1 MHPIIDSTRRKISTP
16 TIIPNKPFFPFYL
29 PPSLNCGVPS
39 PTTPISNS
47 SLLNIYILLKE
58 KKKHLIPYDQDRTPL
73 KKLLD
78 GKKIHSKGK
87 KKKKGKI
94 LLKQIQISTTG
105 FPLLL
110 SFPLPKQKF
119 SSAHSWSSTPIPAPT
134 FSLPPPPRVSSTVP
148 IKGVSF
154 LHSFV
159 ITFFFDL
166 ICYTFD
172 FFFRNL

>member
-1 MHPIIDSTRRKISTP
+1 MHRDLGHVKGIGIVLLVIHFIITGRSTNNLKKVQVIDSTRRKISTP

-87 KKKKGKI
+87 KKKKGK
-94 LLKQIQISTTG
+94 
-105 FPLLL
+105 
-110 SFPLPKQKF
+110 
-119 SSAHSWSSTPIPAPT
+119 SS
-134 FSLPPPPRVSSTVP
+134 
-148 IKGVSF
+148 
-154 LHSFV
+154 
-159 ITFFFDL
+159 
-166 ICYTFD
+166 
-172 FFFRNL
+172 